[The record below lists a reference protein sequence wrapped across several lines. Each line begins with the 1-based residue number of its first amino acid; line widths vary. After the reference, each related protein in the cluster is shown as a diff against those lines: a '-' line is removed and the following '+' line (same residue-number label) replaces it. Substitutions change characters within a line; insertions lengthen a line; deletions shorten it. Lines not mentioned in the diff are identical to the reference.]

1 MVARIKLLTLFSIIN
16 LGAFAQELICGTE
29 PTKKDIEVLN
39 KLEVAKSDARISIA
53 APSLTKIAITAHIV
67 RTSDGTGGLTEQELT
82 DAIAD
87 VNEIYT
93 LTNMEFF
100 LFGDINYIDND
111 DYYDFNSSQE
121 GELAS
126 QHFVENTINVYFFNS
141 AMSGT
146 TPVCGYARF
155 PASGIDRIVMVNDC
169 TTNGSTFPHE
179 LGHYF
184 ALYHTHGKSNTGTTD
199 ELVTREEGSSNCENA
214 GDDLCDTEADPN
226 LSGQVDGDCL
236 YTGDAT
242 DANGD
247 TYIPNPRNLMSYSV
261 KYCRDEFSQ
270 GQADRIVAAY
280 DEYKTYLYDKNY
292 AAIFDVSS
300 KEVCENNTVD
310 FLNESVNAVSYEWTF
325 EGGTP
330 ASSTDENPT
339 VTYSTVGSYDVTLV
353 ITEADGG
360 TDTKFLENHIT
371 VKSEVTSE
379 VTSESGSFEEA
390 ELAEYVYNEDESYT
404 WEKTDAAFTEGTN
417 SVYMNFYSYSNSGA
431 EDYLVIATLNT
442 SVEKVFA
449 LTFDYSYAPYSES
462 FFDGLEVVYRNP
474 CGQWQTA
481 WSKEGNELATVA
493 SQESAFTPTSNQWE
507 SETVLFEI
515 DETDEVVEF
524 AFKAINGYGNNLY
537 LDNYSID
544 VFDPNF
550 SIESVNI
557 TNASCPDI
565 QDGSVAVSLSV
576 EGAFEY
582 SADGE
587 TFTDSNVI
595 ENLLPGTYTI
605 TVRNALGTLETQAV
619 EIGAEND
626 YPEPVVELVNGQL
639 SVASEGDQ
647 TFQWYLEGLPI
658 SGATSATLDF
668 ENAGSYT
675 VEVSN
680 GACTALSEIFIVLS
694 NDAIDSNLEIY
705 PNPTSDYIGINLPS
719 HLWKEVDGVTVTD
732 LIGREIGVFELE
744 EKIDVTSLE
753 AGLYILH
760 FELEGE
766 KVYRRF
772 LKQ

>member
-1 MVARIKLLTLFSIIN
+1 MVTRIILIAIFSIFS
-16 LGAFAQELICGTE
+16 LGSFAQELTCGTE
-29 PTKKDIEVLN
+29 PTLKDIEALN
-39 KLEVAKSDARISIA
+39 KLEVTQSAHARIA
-53 APSLTKIAITAHIV
+53 VATPTKIAITAHVV
-67 RTSDGTGGLTEQELT
+67 RTSDGTGGLTEQQLT

-100 LFGDINYIDND
+100 LFGDINYIDSD
-111 DYYDFNSSQE
+111 EYYDFNSSQE

-146 TPVCGYARF
+146 SPVCGYARF
-155 PASGIDRIVMVNDC
+155 PATGIDRIVMVNDC

-199 ELVTREEGSSNCENA
+199 ELVTREEGSANCESA

-226 LSGQVDGDCL
+226 LSGQVDGDCV
-236 YTGDAT
+236 YTGNAT

-247 TYIPNPRNLMSYSV
+247 TFIPNPRNLMSYSQ

-280 DEYKTYLYDKNY
+280 EEYKTYLYDKNY
-292 AAIFDVSS
+292 AAIFDVST
-300 KEVCENNTVD
+300 KEVCENGTVE
-310 FLNESVNAVSYEWTF
+310 FVNESVNAVSYEWTF

-339 VTYSTVGSYDVTLV
+339 VTYSSIGNYDVTLV

-360 TDTKFLENHIT
+360 TDTKLLENHIT

-379 VTSESGSFEEA
+379 ITTKSGSFEEA
-390 ELAEYVYNEDESYT
+390 ELAEAIYNDDEGYT
-404 WEKTDAAFTEGTN
+404 WEKTDAAFTEGAN
-417 SVYMNFYSYSNSGA
+417 SVFMNFYSYDNSGA
-431 EDYLVIATLNT
+431 EDYLVIAALNT

-449 LTFDYSYAPYSES
+449 LTFDYAYAPYDASYY
-462 FFDGLEVVYRNP
+462 DGLEVIYRNP

-481 WSKEGNELATVA
+481 WSKEGSELATVA
-493 SQESAFTPTSNQWE
+493 NQESAFTPTSGQWK
-507 SETVLFEI
+507 SETVVFEV
-515 DETDEVVEF
+515 DESDDVIEF

-537 LDNYSID
+537 IDNYSLD
-544 VFDPNF
+544 VFDPSF
-550 SIESVNI
+550 SIESVVVS
-557 TNASCPDI
+557 NASCPDNE
-565 QDGSVAVSLSV
+565 DGSVSIDALGDGS
-576 EGAFEY
+576 FEY
-582 SADGE
+582 SIDGE
-587 TFTDSNVI
+587 TFIDSNVI
-595 ENLLPGTYTI
+595 ENLAPGTYTV
-605 TVRNALGTLETQAV
+605 TVRNVLGNEETQEV
-619 EIGAEND
+619 EVGFEND
-626 YPEPVVELVNGQL
+626 YPEPVIELLDGQL
-639 SVASEGDQ
+639 SVVVEDGQ
-647 TFQWYLEGLPI
+647 TFQWYFEGLEI
-658 SGATSATLDF
+658 SGATESNLDF
-668 ENAGSYT
+668 ENVGSYT

-680 GACTALSEIFIVLS
+680 GACTTLSDIFIVLS
-694 NDAIDSNLEIY
+694 SDAFDSNLEIY
-705 PNPTSDYIGINLPS
+705 PNPTSDYIGINLPF
-719 HLWKEVDGVTVTD
+719 HLRKEVERVTIND
-732 LIGREIGVFELE
+732 LLGRKIGVYELSD
-744 EKIDVTSLE
+744 KLDVRTLE
-753 AGLYILH
+753 AGLYIIR